1 MNKDLLSKV
10 LIFVAGCGIGSVVT
24 WKLVEKRY
32 QQIAQE
38 EIDSVKEALGYYD
51 QGQNKPED
59 DLEPE
64 DEEEEQFERETES
77 AKEEINRICKEQ
89 GYDYNAISKGGEKE
103 MAEKEMA
110 EKDDKPYVISPEEFD
125 ENGYKTKTL
134 FYYND
139 DVVTDDRGKVL
150 SEESV
155 EKLIGKESLTT
166 FGQYESDSVFVRND
180 NLMTDYEILADG
192 RNYHEMYMG

>member
-59 DLEPE
+59 DLEAE
-64 DEEEEQFERETES
+64 DEEEEQFERENES
-77 AKEEINRICKEQ
+77 AREEISRICHEQ

-103 MAEKEMA
+103 MAEK
-110 EKDDKPYVISPEEFD
+110 DDKLYVISPDEFGEID
-125 ENGYKTKTL
+125 YKTKTL

-180 NLMTDYEILADG
+180 NLMTDYEILADE

>member
-10 LIFVAGCGIGSVVT
+10 LIFMAGACVGSVVT
-24 WKLVEKRY
+24 WKLVEKKY

-38 EIDSVKEALGYYD
+38 EIDSVKEALGYFD
-51 QGQNKPED
+51 LGEKEDKP
-59 DLEPE
+59 EPE
-64 DEEEEQFERETES
+64 DEDDKDDRFDRDAES
-77 AKEEINRICKEQ
+77 AKEELAHICREQ
-89 GYDYNAISKGGEKE
+89 GYDYNGISKKEGEEE
-103 MAEKEMA
+103 MSENR
-110 EKDDKPYVISPEEFD
+110 PYVISPEEFD

-139 DVVTDDRGKVL
+139 DVVTDDRGKAL
-150 SEESV
+150 SENSI

-180 NLMTDYEILADG
+180 DLKTDYEILADE
-192 RNYHEMYMG
+192 RNYHEMFMGD

>member
-10 LIFVAGCGIGSVVT
+10 LLFISGACVGSVVT
-24 WKLVEKRY
+24 WKLVEKKY

-38 EIDSVKEALGYYD
+38 EIDSVKEALGYFNEPETEVEPKSKD
-51 QGQNKPED
+51 ED
-59 DLEPE
+59 DE
-64 DEEEEQFERETES
+64 DDEDDQFDRNTES
-77 AKEEINRICKEQ
+77 AREELANICKEQ
-89 GYDYNAISKGGEKE
+89 GYDYNGISKKEGEEE
-103 MAEKEMA
+103 MAEN
-110 EKDDKPYVISPEEFD
+110 KPYVISPEEFD

-139 DVVTDDRGKVL
+139 DVVTDERGKVL
-150 SEESV
+150 REETI

-180 NLMTDYEILADG
+180 DLKTDYEILADE
-192 RNYHEMYMG
+192 RNYHEMFMGD

>member
-10 LIFVAGCGIGSVVT
+10 LLFISGACVGSVVT
-24 WKLVEKRY
+24 WKLVEKKY

-38 EIDSVKEALGYYD
+38 EIDSVKEALGYYNQEGSKSDED
-51 QGQNKPED
+51 QEYVED
-59 DLEPE
+59 
-64 DEEEEQFERETES
+64 DEEERFDRDAES
-77 AKEEINRICKEQ
+77 AKEELAHICREQ
-89 GYDYNAISKGGEKE
+89 GYDYNGISKKEGEDE
-103 MAEKEMA
+103 MAENR
-110 EKDDKPYVISPEEFD
+110 PYVISPEEFD

-150 SEESV
+150 SEKSI

-180 NLMTDYEILADG
+180 DLKTDYEILADE
-192 RNYHEMYMG
+192 RNYHEMFMGD

>member
-10 LIFVAGCGIGSVVT
+10 LIFMAGCGIGSIVT
-24 WKLVEKRY
+24 WKAIEKRY

-38 EIDSVKEALGYYD
+38 EIDSVKEALGYFKDSDEKVD
-51 QGQNKPED
+51 QEREDKEDED
-59 DLEPE
+59 DE
-64 DEEEEQFERETES
+64 DDRFDHDTES
-77 AKEEINRICKEQ
+77 AKEELAHICKEQ
-89 GYDYNAISKGGEKE
+89 GYDYNGISKKEGEEE
-103 MAEKEMA
+103 MAENR
-110 EKDDKPYVISPEEFD
+110 PYVISPKEFD

-150 SEESV
+150 SENSI

-180 NLMTDYEILADG
+180 DLKTDYEILADE
-192 RNYHEMYMG
+192 RNYHEMFMGD

>member
-10 LIFVAGCGIGSVVT
+10 LIFVAGACVGSVVT
-24 WKLVEKRY
+24 WKLVEKKY

-38 EIDSVKEALGYYD
+38 EIDSVKEALGYFD
-51 QGQNKPED
+51 LGEKEDKP
-59 DLEPE
+59 EPE
-64 DEEEEQFERETES
+64 DEDDEEERFDHDAGS
-77 AKEEINRICKEQ
+77 AKEELAHICKEQ
-89 GYDYNAISKGGEKE
+89 GYDYNGISKKEGEEE
-103 MAEKEMA
+103 MAENR
-110 EKDDKPYVISPEEFD
+110 PYVISPEEFD

-150 SEESV
+150 SEKSI

-180 NLMTDYEILADG
+180 DLKTDYEILADE
-192 RNYHEMYMG
+192 RNYHEMFMGD

>member
-10 LIFVAGCGIGSVVT
+10 LLFVSGACVGSVVT
-24 WKLVEKRY
+24 WKLVEKKY

-38 EIDSVKEALGYYD
+38 EIDSVKEALGYYNQEGSKSDED
-51 QGQNKPED
+51 QEYVED
-59 DLEPE
+59 
-64 DEEEEQFERETES
+64 DEEERFDRDAES
-77 AKEEINRICKEQ
+77 AKEELAHICREQ
-89 GYDYNAISKGGEKE
+89 GYDYNGISKKEGEDE
-103 MAEKEMA
+103 MAENR
-110 EKDDKPYVISPEEFD
+110 PYVISPEEFD

-150 SEESV
+150 SEKSI

-180 NLMTDYEILADG
+180 DLKTDYEILADE
-192 RNYHEMYMG
+192 RNYHEMFMGD

>member
-10 LIFVAGCGIGSVVT
+10 LLFVSGACVGSVVT
-24 WKLVEKRY
+24 WKLVEKKY

-38 EIDSVKEALGYYD
+38 EIDSVKEALGYYNQEGSKSDED
-51 QGQNKPED
+51 QEYVED
-59 DLEPE
+59 
-64 DEEEEQFERETES
+64 DEEERSDHDAGS
-77 AKEEINRICKEQ
+77 AKEELAHICKEQ
-89 GYDYNAISKGGEKE
+89 GYDYNGISKKEGEEE
-103 MAEKEMA
+103 MAENR
-110 EKDDKPYVISPEEFD
+110 PYVISPEEFD

-150 SEESV
+150 SEKSI

-180 NLMTDYEILADG
+180 DLKTDYEILADE
-192 RNYHEMYMG
+192 RNYHEMFMGD

>member
-24 WKLVEKRY
+24 WKLIDKKY
-32 QQIAQE
+32 AQIAQE
-38 EIDSVKEALGYYD
+38 EIDSVKDALGYR
-51 QGQNKPED
+51 NERMEEVKS
-59 DLEPE
+59 EPE
-64 DEEEEQFERETES
+64 DEEDKDDEDEQFDRDTES
-77 AKEEINRICKEQ
+77 AREELANICKEQ
-89 GYDYNAISKGGEKE
+89 GYDYNGISKKEGEEE
-103 MAEKEMA
+103 MAEN
-110 EKDDKPYVISPEEFD
+110 KPYVISPEEFD

-139 DVVTDDRGKVL
+139 DVVTDERGKVL
-150 SEESV
+150 SENSI

-180 NLMTDYEILADG
+180 DLKTDYEILADE
-192 RNYHEMYMG
+192 RNYHEMFMGD

>member
-10 LIFVAGCGIGSVVT
+10 LLFVSGACVGSVVT
-24 WKLVEKRY
+24 WKLVEKKY

-38 EIDSVKEALGYYD
+38 EIDSVKEALGFV
-51 QGQNKPED
+51 NEPMKED
-59 DLEPE
+59 EPE
-64 DEEEEQFERETES
+64 DEEDEDDEGDRFDRDTES
-77 AKEEINRICKEQ
+77 AKEELANICKEQ
-89 GYDYNAISKGGEKE
+89 GYDYNGISKKEGEEE
-103 MAEKEMA
+103 MAES
-110 EKDDKPYVISPEEFD
+110 KPYVISPEEFD

-150 SEESV
+150 SENSI

-180 NLMTDYEILADG
+180 DLKTDYEILADE
-192 RNYHEMYMG
+192 RNYHEMFMGD

>member
-10 LIFVAGCGIGSVVT
+10 LLFISGACVGSVVT
-24 WKLVEKRY
+24 WKLVEKKY

-38 EIDSVKEALGYYD
+38 EIDSVKEALGYFND
-51 QGQNKPED
+51 SETEVEPKSKDED
-59 DLEPE
+59 DE
-64 DEEEEQFERETES
+64 DDEDDQFDRDTES
-77 AKEEINRICKEQ
+77 AKEELANICKEQ
-89 GYDYNAISKGGEKE
+89 GYDYNGISTKEGEEE
-103 MAEKEMA
+103 MAEN
-110 EKDDKPYVISPEEFD
+110 KPYVIAPSEFD

-150 SEESV
+150 SENSI

-180 NLMTDYEILADG
+180 DLKTDYEILADE
-192 RNYHEMYMG
+192 RNYHEMFMGD

>member
-1 MNKDLLSKV
+1 MNKDLLSKA
-10 LIFVAGCGIGSVVT
+10 LIFVAGACVGSVVT
-24 WKLVEKRY
+24 WNLVEKKY

-38 EIDSVKEALGYYD
+38 EIDSVKEALGYFD
-51 QGQNKPED
+51 LGEKEDKP
-59 DLEPE
+59 EPE
-64 DEEEEQFERETES
+64 DEAGEDDRFDRDTES
-77 AKEEINRICKEQ
+77 AKEELANICKEQ
-89 GYDYNAISKGGEKE
+89 GYDYNGISKKEGEEE
-103 MAEKEMA
+103 MAENR
-110 EKDDKPYVISPEEFD
+110 PYVISPEEFD

-150 SEESV
+150 SENSI

-180 NLMTDYEILADG
+180 DLKTDYEILADE
-192 RNYHEMYMG
+192 RNYHEMFMGD

>member
-10 LIFVAGCGIGSVVT
+10 LIFMAGACVGSVVT
-24 WKLVEKRY
+24 WKLVEKKY

-38 EIDSVKEALGYYD
+38 EIDSVKEALGYFD
-51 QGQNKPED
+51 LGEKED
-59 DLEPE
+59 RPEPE
-64 DEEEEQFERETES
+64 DEDNEDDRFDRDAES
-77 AKEEINRICKEQ
+77 AKEELAHICREQ
-89 GYDYNAISKGGEKE
+89 GYDYNGISKKEGEEE
-103 MAEKEMA
+103 MSENR
-110 EKDDKPYVISPEEFD
+110 PYVISPEEFD

-139 DVVTDDRGKVL
+139 DVVTDDRGKAL
-150 SEESV
+150 SENSI

-180 NLMTDYEILADG
+180 DLKTDYEILADE
-192 RNYHEMYMG
+192 RNYHEMFMGD

>member
-10 LIFVAGCGIGSVVT
+10 LLFVSGACVGSVVT
-24 WKLVEKRY
+24 WKLVEKKY

-38 EIDSVKEALGYYD
+38 EIDSVKEALGYYNQEESKSDED
-51 QGQNKPED
+51 QEYVED
-59 DLEPE
+59 N
-64 DEEEEQFERETES
+64 EEERFDHDAES
-77 AKEEINRICKEQ
+77 AKEELANICKEQ
-89 GYDYNAISKGGEKE
+89 GYDYNGISKKEGEEE
-103 MAEKEMA
+103 MAENR
-110 EKDDKPYVISPEEFD
+110 PYVISPEEFD

-150 SEESV
+150 SEKSI

-180 NLMTDYEILADG
+180 DLKTDYEILADE
-192 RNYHEMYMG
+192 RNYHEMFMGD

>member
-1 MNKDLLSKV
+1 MNKDLLSKL

-51 QGQNKPED
+51 REQNKPED

-64 DEEEEQFERETES
+64 DEEEEEESDSETES
-77 AKEEINRICKEQ
+77 AKEEISRICHEQ

-103 MAEKEMA
+103 MAEK
-110 EKDDKPYVISPEEFD
+110 DDKPYVISPDEFD

>member
-24 WKLVEKRY
+24 WKVIEKRY

-38 EIDSVKEALGYYD
+38 EIDSVKEALGYFND
-51 QGQNKPED
+51 SDEKV
-59 DLEPE
+59 DLEREDKE
-64 DEEEEQFERETES
+64 DEDHDERFGRDTES
-77 AKEEINRICKEQ
+77 AREELSNICKEH
-89 GYDYNAISKGGEKE
+89 GYDYNGLSKKEGEEE
-103 MAEKEMA
+103 MAEN
-110 EKDDKPYVISPEEFD
+110 KPYVISPKEFD

-150 SEESV
+150 REETV

-166 FGQYESDSVFVRND
+166 FGLYESDSVFVRND
-180 NLMTDYEILADG
+180 DLKTDYEILADE
-192 RNYHEMYMG
+192 RNYHEMFMGD

>member
-10 LIFVAGCGIGSVVT
+10 LLFVSGACVGSVVT
-24 WKLVEKRY
+24 WKLIEKKY

-38 EIDSVKEALGYYD
+38 EINSVKEALGYFD
-51 QGQNKPED
+51 LGEKEDKP
-59 DLEPE
+59 EPE
-64 DEEEEQFERETES
+64 DKDNKDDRFDRDAES
-77 AKEEINRICKEQ
+77 AKEELAHICREQ
-89 GYDYNAISKGGEKE
+89 GYDYNGISKKEGEEE
-103 MAEKEMA
+103 MAENR
-110 EKDDKPYVISPEEFD
+110 PYVISPEEFD

-150 SEESV
+150 SEKSI

-180 NLMTDYEILADG
+180 DLKTDYEILAD
-192 RNYHEMYMG
+192 

>member
-1 MNKDLLSKV
+1 MNKDLLSKA
-10 LIFVAGCGIGSVVT
+10 LIFVAGACVGSVVT
-24 WKLVEKRY
+24 WKLVEKKY

-38 EIDSVKEALGYYD
+38 EIDSVKEALGYFD
-51 QGQNKPED
+51 LGEKED
-59 DLEPE
+59 RPEPE
-64 DEEEEQFERETES
+64 DEDNEDDRFDRDPES
-77 AKEEINRICKEQ
+77 AKEELAHICKEQ
-89 GYDYNAISKGGEKE
+89 GYDYNGISKKEEEEE
-103 MAEKEMA
+103 MAE
-110 EKDDKPYVISPEEFD
+110 DKPYVISPEEFD

-150 SEESV
+150 SENSI

-180 NLMTDYEILADG
+180 DLKTDYEILADE
-192 RNYHEMYMG
+192 RNYHEMFMGD

>member
-1 MNKDLLSKV
+1 MNKDLLSKA
-10 LIFVAGCGIGSVVT
+10 LIFVAGACVGSVVT
-24 WKLVEKRY
+24 WNLVEKKY

-38 EIDSVKEALGYYD
+38 EIDSVKEALGYFD
-51 QGQNKPED
+51 LGEKED
-59 DLEPE
+59 RPEPE
-64 DEEEEQFERETES
+64 DEDDEDDRFDHDTES
-77 AKEEINRICKEQ
+77 AKEELANICKEQ
-89 GYDYNAISKGGEKE
+89 GYDYNGISKKEGEEE
-103 MAEKEMA
+103 MAEN
-110 EKDDKPYVISPEEFD
+110 KPYVISPEEFD

-150 SEESV
+150 SENSI

-180 NLMTDYEILADG
+180 DLKTDYEILADE
-192 RNYHEMYMG
+192 RNYHEMFMGD

>member
-10 LIFVAGCGIGSVVT
+10 LIFMAGCGIGSIVT
-24 WKLVEKRY
+24 WKAIEKRY

-38 EIDSVKEALGYYD
+38 EIDSVKETLGYFD
-51 QGQNKPED
+51 LGEKEDKP
-59 DLEPE
+59 EPE
-64 DEEEEQFERETES
+64 DEDDEDDRFDRDAGS
-77 AKEEINRICKEQ
+77 AKEELANICKEQ
-89 GYDYNAISKGGEKE
+89 GYDYNGISKKEGEEE
-103 MAEKEMA
+103 MAENR
-110 EKDDKPYVISPEEFD
+110 PYVISPEEFD

-150 SEESV
+150 SEKSI

-180 NLMTDYEILADG
+180 DLKTDYEILADE
-192 RNYHEMYMG
+192 RNYHEMFMGD

>member
-10 LIFVAGCGIGSVVT
+10 LIFMAGCGIGSIVT
-24 WKLVEKRY
+24 WKAIEKRY

-38 EIDSVKEALGYYD
+38 EIDSVKEALGYFD
-51 QGQNKPED
+51 LGEKEDKP
-59 DLEPE
+59 EPE
-64 DEEEEQFERETES
+64 DEDNEDDRFDRDAES
-77 AKEEINRICKEQ
+77 AKEELAHICREQ
-89 GYDYNAISKGGEKE
+89 GYDYNGISKKEGEEE
-103 MAEKEMA
+103 MAENR
-110 EKDDKPYVISPEEFD
+110 PYVISPEEFD

-150 SEESV
+150 SESSI
-155 EKLIGKESLTT
+155 EKLIGKDSLTT

-180 NLMTDYEILADG
+180 DLKTDYEILADE
-192 RNYHEMYMG
+192 RNYHEMFMGD

>member
-38 EIDSVKEALGYYD
+38 EIDSVKKALGYV
-51 QGQNKPED
+51 NERMKED
-59 DLEPE
+59 EPE
-64 DEEEEQFERETES
+64 DAEADEEDEFNRENES

-89 GYDYNAISKGGEKE
+89 GYDYNAISKGG
-103 MAEKEMA
+103 EKEMA

-180 NLMTDYEILADG
+180 NLMTDYEILADE

>member
-64 DEEEEQFERETES
+64 DEEEERFEIETES

-89 GYDYNAISKGGEKE
+89 GYDYNGISKKEGEEE
-103 MAEKEMA
+103 MAEN
-110 EKDDKPYVISPEEFD
+110 KPYVISPEEFD

-180 NLMTDYEILADG
+180 DLKTDYEILADE
-192 RNYHEMYMG
+192 RNYHEMFMGD

>member
-24 WKLVEKRY
+24 GKLVEKKY

-38 EIDSVKEALGYYD
+38 EIDSVKEALGYV
-51 QGQNKPED
+51 NEPMKED
-59 DLEPE
+59 EPE
-64 DEEEEQFERETES
+64 DAEADEEDEFDRENES

-89 GYDYNAISKGGEKE
+89 GYDYNAISKGG
-103 MAEKEMA
+103 EKEMA

-155 EKLIGKESLTT
+155 EKLIGKESLST

-180 NLMTDYEILADG
+180 NLMTDYEILADE

>member
-10 LIFVAGCGIGSVVT
+10 LIFVAGACVGSVVT
-24 WKLVEKRY
+24 WKLVEKKY

-38 EIDSVKEALGYYD
+38 EIDSVKEALGYYNQEGSKSDED
-51 QGQNKPED
+51 QEYVED
-59 DLEPE
+59 
-64 DEEEEQFERETES
+64 DEEERFDHDAGS
-77 AKEEINRICKEQ
+77 AKEELAHICKEQ
-89 GYDYNAISKGGEKE
+89 GYDYNGISKKEGEDE
-103 MAEKEMA
+103 MAENR
-110 EKDDKPYVISPEEFD
+110 PYVISPEEFD

-150 SEESV
+150 SEKSI

-180 NLMTDYEILADG
+180 DLKTDYEILADE
-192 RNYHEMYMG
+192 RNYHEMFMGD